1 MTEMM
6 QTNKQDIM
14 NKIKSGSWTFIKVS
28 SWAVWLLVKIL
39 FWFNFGLFF
48 LMQSFLCL
56 MMYDRVPNQI
66 AEVELVLFL
75 HISLT
80 IGFLIS
86 LIMRQKVFIYIFAW
100 IIFLLFF
107 YVAPLPNLDPYYGY
121 FNTLD

>member
-1 MTEMM
+1 
-6 QTNKQDIM
+6 
-14 NKIKSGSWTFIKVS
+14 
-28 SWAVWLLVKIL
+28 
-39 FWFNFGLFF
+39 
-48 LMQSFLCL
+48 

-86 LIMRQKVFIYIFAW
+86 LIMKQKVFIYIFAW

>member
-28 SWAVWLLVKIL
+28 SWTVWLLVKIL

-56 MMYDRVPNQI
+56 MMYDHVPNQI

-75 HISLT
+75 HICVDY
-80 IGFLIS
+80 F
-86 LIMRQKVFIYIFAW
+86 F
-100 IIFLLFF
+100 IIFLCGTLAEFRPVLWLF
-107 YVAPLPNLDPYYGY
+107 
-121 FNTLD
+121 